1 MTVAGK
7 ESPLGFALLG
17 LLMQGPQSGYDLRK
31 VFVSTPMGIFSDS
44 PGAIYPALRR
54 LEQRGFITSGPASRA
69 GRRRRAF
76 TPTAEGR
83 TAFTKWATHVPTRD
97 DVAREWDVVML
108 RLALSTGILKPAGL
122 AALLARID
130 EELKGFLADLEAYR
144 DGPGADMPLPAQLA
158 FDSGLAAV
166 RARTRW
172 VREARQ
178 RLTER
183 RTR

>member
-1 MTVAGK
+1 MTVAVG
-7 ESPLGFALLG
+7 ESPLAYALLG
-17 LLMQGPQSGYDLRK
+17 LILQQPQSGYDLRK
-31 VFVSTPMGIFSDS
+31 VFVSTPMGLFSDS

-54 LEQRGFITSGPASRA
+54 LEQRGWIASGPAPRA
-69 GRRRRAF
+69 GRRRRVFAPTDKGRAAF
-76 TPTAEGR
+76 TEWVSHT
-83 TAFTKWATHVPTRD
+83 PTRD
-97 DVAREWDVVML
+97 DVTREWDVVML
-108 RLALSTGILKPAGL
+108 RLALSTGIVKPARL
-122 AALLARID
+122 TALMARID
-130 EELKGFLADLEAYR
+130 EELKGFLANLEAYR